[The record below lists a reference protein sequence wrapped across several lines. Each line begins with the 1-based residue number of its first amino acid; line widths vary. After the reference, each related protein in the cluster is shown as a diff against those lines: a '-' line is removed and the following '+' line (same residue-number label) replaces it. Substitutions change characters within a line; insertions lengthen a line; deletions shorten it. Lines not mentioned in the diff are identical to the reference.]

1 VTADPDATITDGR
14 PPPAEHE
21 IDEGL
26 VRRLLAAQHPDLA
39 DRPLRY
45 VTDGWD
51 NVTHRL
57 GEDLAVRL
65 PRRAV
70 AAELIE
76 REQRWLPTLARRVEV
91 AVPEPI
97 RAGHP
102 GEGYPWPW
110 SVVRWIPGTPVDQAP
125 VDPGEAAPF
134 GRFLADLHGPAP
146 DDAPRNPARGIPLR
160 GKTESLA
167 IRWDRLDGLDVGL
180 SVEVDAVRTAWHE
193 VVDTDVD
200 LPVGWAHSDLHP
212 KNLVGDGGRLAGV
225 IDWGDLGVAD
235 PALDLAAAWMLFPPA
250 VHDDLW
256 AAYGGISD
264 ATHARAQ
271 GWAIFFGTILL
282 DTAVDGADTFGRIGR
297 KTLERVVIGVG

>member
-1 VTADPDATITDGR
+1 MTDGDATITDGR
-14 PPPAEHE
+14 PPSAEHE
-21 IDEGL
+21 IDEAL
-26 VRRLLAAQHPDLA
+26 VRRLLAAQRPDLA

-51 NVTHRL
+51 NVTYRL

-76 REQRWLPTLARRVEV
+76 REQRWLPVLARRVGV
-91 AVPEPI
+91 PVPEPVG
-97 RAGHP
+97 AGRP

-212 KNLVGDGGRLAGV
+212 KNLVGEDGRLAGV

-250 VHDDLW
+250 VHEDLW
-256 AAYGGISD
+256 AAYGGISA
-264 ATHARAQ
+264 ATHERAR
-271 GWAIFFGTILL
+271 GWATFFGTILL